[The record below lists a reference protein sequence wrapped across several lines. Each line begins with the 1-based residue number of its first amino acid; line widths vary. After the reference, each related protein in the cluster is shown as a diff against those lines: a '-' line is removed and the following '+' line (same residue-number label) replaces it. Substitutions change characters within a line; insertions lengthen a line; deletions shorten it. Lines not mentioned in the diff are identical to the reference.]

1 MVWCV
6 VVELHSLKLIQPS
19 TPDPV
24 QLYNMIDPG
33 DELTCVL
40 CGACICIVVRVKYV
54 CIHQH
59 LRSLTVLFRISLSC
73 FDRACVLL
81 FSNPSHGTNTQYD
94 GAVF

>member
-6 VVELHSLKLIQPS
+6 VVELHSLELIQPS

-40 CGACICIVVRVKYV
+40 CGACICIVQVKQRSGFTQVKLSAMRTEVVVRVGMAASV
-54 CIHQH
+54 
-59 LRSLTVLFRISLSC
+59 
-73 FDRACVLL
+73 
-81 FSNPSHGTNTQYD
+81 
-94 GAVF
+94 